1 MTKLHEYI
9 KPLEAVISPLSAFF
23 TGTTL
28 TCMGYAL
35 LTSTLSVQMNLHH
48 VPTAEIGLILSLYY
62 AGYILASV
70 TASKIINKVGHIRAF
85 SAYISIFSALALMHI
100 FSYAPVFWALL
111 RLIEGYCIGSSMMCL
126 ESWLN
131 ARTTNQNR
139 GLIMALY
146 MVTTY
151 LGSGLG
157 QLLLNIPSP
166 DGILVYITVSIIFS
180 VALVPV
186 SLTALPAPDI
196 SLAQSMKLSELYR
209 TSPVGTIGCLCSGV
223 FVGAFYTLG
232 TVYAA
237 QNGLDIAQTSIFMFC
252 GILGGMLAQ
261 IPVGRLSDR
270 LDRRFV
276 IMWTCGAM
284 FLSAPWIQ
292 FFLNS
297 GTALLSLSAL
307 LLGAC
312 TFIIYPICVSHIN
325 DLIDDSRRTNASGRL
340 IMLQS
345 IGMIIGPIIISF
357 AMQHFGSIC
366 FPLAFSAVAGL
377 FVLFAFKHIACRPIH
392 YVDVTPATPQPI
404 TVTPVYHKVTQSDTI
419 IDKAKDLLSEKKH

>member
-1 MTKLHEYI
+1 MNSM
-9 KPLEAVISPLSAFF
+9 LEHFKSLEKIVSPLTAFF
-23 TGTTL
+23 FGTVL
-28 TCMGYAL
+28 TCCAYGL
-35 LTSTLSVQMNLHH
+35 LSSTLALRL
-48 VPTAEIGLILSLYY
+48 AENSNNTFAAGIILAMYY
-62 AGYILASV
+62 TGYIAASI
-70 TASKIINKVGHIRAF
+70 TSYHIINKVGHIRAF
-85 SAYISIFSALALMHI
+85 STYISLFSGIVLLHFFSQNLYFWGALRFL
-100 FSYAPVFWALL
+100 
-111 RLIEGYCIGSSMMCL
+111 EGYCIGSAFMCL

-284 FLSAPWIQ
+284 FLAAPWIQ

-357 AMQHFGSIC
+357 AMQHFGPIC

-392 YVDVTPATPQPI
+392 YVDITPATPQPI